1 MAAPAKLKLIDVDL
15 LLEII
20 KASKGPIQPPV
31 DQDLYLS
38 SKADENMTKLLNK
51 TPSLDN
57 QAKINNELVNQ
68 TTFLEKF
75 KNKDVNPPSIVEQPP
90 VGDESDNT
98 ISLPPILQHF
108 GKTEKSKVQP
118 ILERIGS
125 KNSHIQYND
134 NLELIINGNR
144 IPDSNI
150 IDLVKAITGKSKKIP
165 KTPGLGLFIKGL
177 KRINVPLYS
186 AGSNARR
193 RLLETGEV
201 DIDLDPLSE
210 SVSLKPKKRK
220 KIGTGIIKTNTIK
233 KWI

>member
-1 MAAPAKLKLIDVDL
+1 MSAPAKLKLIDVDL

-20 KASKGPIQPPV
+20 RASKGPIQPPV

-38 SKADENMTKLLNK
+38 SKADENMTNLLNK

-57 QAKINNELVNQ
+57 QAKINDELNNQ
-68 TTFLEKF
+68 STFLEKF
-75 KNKDVNPPSIVEQPP
+75 RNKDVNPPSIIEQPT
-90 VGDESDNT
+90 VDDESENN

-108 GKTEKSKVQP
+108 GKTEKSRVQP
-118 ILERIGS
+118 ILERLGS

-165 KTPGLGLFIKGL
+165 KTPGLALFIKGL
-177 KRINVPLYS
+177 KRLNIPLYS

-193 RLLETGEV
+193 RLLETGEIGTV
-201 DIDLDPLSE
+201 LDPLSE
-210 SVSLKPKKRK
+210 SVSLKPRKRK
-220 KIGTGIIKTNTIK
+220 KVGTGIIRTNTIK

>member
-125 KNSHIQYND
+125 KNSHIQ
-134 NLELIINGNR
+134 
-144 IPDSNI
+144 
-150 IDLVKAITGKSKKIP
+150 
-165 KTPGLGLFIKGL
+165 
-177 KRINVPLYS
+177 
-186 AGSNARR
+186 
-193 RLLETGEV
+193 
-201 DIDLDPLSE
+201 
-210 SVSLKPKKRK
+210 
-220 KIGTGIIKTNTIK
+220 
-233 KWI
+233 